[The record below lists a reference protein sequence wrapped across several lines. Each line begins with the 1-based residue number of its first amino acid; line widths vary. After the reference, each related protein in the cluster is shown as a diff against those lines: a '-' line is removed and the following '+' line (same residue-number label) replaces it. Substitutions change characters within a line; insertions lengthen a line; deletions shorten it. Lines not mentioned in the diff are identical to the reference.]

1 MGRWFQA
8 RKRGGLMTAILTVR
22 EYVALWLFVVLGS
35 AITILFLLDWAV
47 EQYDDYRQR
56 ERIWQSIE
64 VRSSRERHP
73 SNRVSVFDQDKG
85 GN

>member
-1 MGRWFQA
+1 
-8 RKRGGLMTAILTVR
+8 MTAILTVR